1 MTYDEL
7 GSSSKSDRSTVTSPA
22 PLEVDVNRSVRPV
35 AVLRKNT
42 STSVERLVI
51 VPMVSTAMQ
60 LLTVVVT
67 TVLRQ
72 RPVLFF
78 SCCVQSTF

>member
-22 PLEVDVNRSVRPV
+22 PLEVAVNRSVRPV

-60 LLTVVVT
+60 LLTVVVMR
-67 TVLRQ
+67 VVRQ
-72 RPVLFF
+72 VMVLFF